1 MKDLGEV
8 LERTKIRSLRGIQQL
23 SNPERNFA
31 MTTKQATP
39 VVTAPAVVSH
49 KLAPTITSKAKA
61 KTVAAADGRKRPI
74 VAINEEGKLVVCC
87 RRTAKKNG
95 WDIQEV
101 LYERTK
107 TMKVEASV
115 VPAPKTERRTGDA
128 AKTAKVKK
136 AKAVVDAALDD
147 ILGK

>member
-1 MKDLGEV
+1 MSK
-8 LERTKIRSLRGIQQL
+8 
-23 SNPERNFA
+23 
-31 MTTKQATP
+31 TTTP
-39 VVTAPAVVSH
+39 VAVATSH

-61 KTVAAADGRKRPI
+61 KTVAAQDGRKRPI

-107 TMKVEASV
+107 TVKVEAPV
-115 VPAPKTERRTGDA
+115 APAPKRERRA
-128 AKTAKVKK
+128 AAPRKGALQ
-136 AKAVVDAALDD
+136 KAVEAD
-147 ILGK
+147 INEMLGL

>member
-1 MKDLGEV
+1 MSK
-8 LERTKIRSLRGIQQL
+8 
-23 SNPERNFA
+23 
-31 MTTKQATP
+31 TTTPVVAATP
-39 VVTAPAVVSH
+39 VASH

-61 KTVAAADGRKRPI
+61 KSVAAADGRKRPI

-101 LYERTK
+101 LYERAK
-107 TMKVEASV
+107 TVKAEAPV
-115 VPAPKTERRTGDA
+115 VPAPKAERRTGDA
-128 AKTAKVKK
+128 AKTAKVKE
-136 AKAVVDAALDD
+136 AKKVVDAALDD

>member
-1 MKDLGEV
+1 MSK
-8 LERTKIRSLRGIQQL
+8 
-23 SNPERNFA
+23 
-31 MTTKQATP
+31 TTTP
-39 VVTAPAVVSH
+39 VVAAPATAH

-61 KTVAAADGRKRPI
+61 KSVAAADGRKRPI

-101 LYERTK
+101 LYERAKTTK
-107 TMKVEASV
+107 AEAPV
-115 VPAPKTERRTGDA
+115 VPAAP
-128 AKTAKVKK
+128 AKTAKAKEAKK
-136 AKAVVDAALDD
+136 VVDAALDD

>member
-1 MKDLGEV
+1 MSK
-8 LERTKIRSLRGIQQL
+8 TI
-23 SNPERNFA
+23 
-31 MTTKQATP
+31 TP
-39 VVTAPAVVSH
+39 VVAATPAATSH

-61 KTVAAADGRKRPI
+61 KSVAAADGRKRPI

-101 LYERTK
+101 LYERAK
-107 TMKVEASV
+107 TVKAKAPV
-115 VPAPKTERRTGDA
+115 VPAPEPKRGRRTAGT
-128 AKTAKVKK
+128 AKNAKVKE
-136 AKAVVDAALDD
+136 AKRVVDAALDD

>member
-1 MKDLGEV
+1 
-8 LERTKIRSLRGIQQL
+8 
-23 SNPERNFA
+23 

-39 VVTAPAVVSH
+39 VVAAPAVVSH

-61 KTVAAADGRKRPI
+61 KSVAVADGRKRPI

-101 LYERTK
+101 LYERAK
-107 TMKVEASV
+107 TVKAEAPAV
-115 VPAPKTERRTGDA
+115 VSAPIKERRTADA
-128 AKTAKVKK
+128 AKNAKIKEAKK
-136 AKAVVDAALDD
+136 VVDTALDD

>member
-1 MKDLGEV
+1 
-8 LERTKIRSLRGIQQL
+8 
-23 SNPERNFA
+23 
-31 MTTKQATP
+31 MTTKQAIP
-39 VVTAPAVVSH
+39 VVAPAAASH

-101 LYERTK
+101 LYERAKTTK
-107 TMKVEASV
+107 PEAPV
-115 VPAPKTERRTGDA
+115 TPAPVQEERRES
-128 AKTAKVKK
+128 VKK
-136 AKAVVDAALDD
+136 AVAKVSKAKKVVDASLDEL
-147 ILGK
+147 LGK

>member
-1 MKDLGEV
+1 M
-8 LERTKIRSLRGIQQL
+8 S
-23 SNPERNFA
+23 
-31 MTTKQATP
+31 KQVTATTP
-39 VVTAPAVVSH
+39 VAPATH
-49 KLAPTITSKAKA
+49 KLSPTITSKAKA
-61 KTVAAADGRKRPI
+61 KSVAAADGRKRPI

-107 TMKVEASV
+107 TVKAEAPV
-115 VPAPKTERRTGDA
+115 VPAPKTIRRAVDVS
-128 AKTAKVKK
+128 KVAKVKE
-136 AKAVVDAALDD
+136 AKIKEAKKVVDAALDD

>member
-1 MKDLGEV
+1 
-8 LERTKIRSLRGIQQL
+8 
-23 SNPERNFA
+23 

-39 VVTAPAVVSH
+39 VVAAPAASH

-74 VAINEEGKLVVCC
+74 VAINEDGKLVVCC

-101 LYERTK
+101 LYERAKTTK
-107 TMKVEASV
+107 AEAPV
-115 VPAPKTERRTGDA
+115 VPAAPVKERRVGTEKA
-128 AKTAKVKK
+128 IAKVKE
-136 AKAVVDAALDD
+136 AKKVVDAALDD

>member
-1 MKDLGEV
+1 
-8 LERTKIRSLRGIQQL
+8 
-23 SNPERNFA
+23 

-39 VVTAPAVVSH
+39 VVAAPAAASH

-74 VAINEEGKLVVCC
+74 VAINEDGKLVVCC

-101 LYERTK
+101 LYERIK
-107 TMKVEASV
+107 PVKAEAPTAPV
-115 VPAPKTERRTGDA
+115 LPAKERRVGA
-128 AKTAKVKK
+128 AKAIAKVKK
-136 AKAVVDAALDD
+136 AKEVVDAAINDL
-147 ILGK
+147 LGA

>member
-1 MKDLGEV
+1 MSK
-8 LERTKIRSLRGIQQL
+8 
-23 SNPERNFA
+23 
-31 MTTKQATP
+31 TTT
-39 VVTAPAVVSH
+39 VVAAPATAH

-61 KTVAAADGRKRPI
+61 KSVAAADGRKRPI

-101 LYERTK
+101 LYERAKTTK
-107 TMKVEASV
+107 TEA
-115 VPAPKTERRTGDA
+115 PAAPVKERRAVDA
-128 AKTAKVKK
+128 AKTAKVKE
-136 AKAVVDAALDD
+136 AKKVVDAALDD